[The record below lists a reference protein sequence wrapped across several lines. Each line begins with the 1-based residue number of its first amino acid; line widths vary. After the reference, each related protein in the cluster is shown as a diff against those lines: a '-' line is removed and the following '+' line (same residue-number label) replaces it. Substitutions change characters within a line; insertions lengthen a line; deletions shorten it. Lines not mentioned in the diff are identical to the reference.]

1 MQIRPIQ
8 QNKTS
13 FKAKLFLEGNKKLL
27 KKGQEKALRIILDK
41 VATASDDVIV
51 RLPNDSA
58 SSGTI
63 WLSRYCISNIDYN
76 CLNVKAY
83 YDNNDAFTGIINGLN
98 KMNFREHI
106 YKPNA
111 EEYACPKYDVR
122 SKVQREEIVNCPPK
136 IEEEV
141 KDDMSIKGPTLAD
154 IYPRVSSWKQQLLED
169 YFYGRFGIED

>member
-1 MQIRPIQ
+1 MQISPIQ
-8 QNKTS
+8 QNNTS

-27 KKGQEKALRIILDK
+27 KEGQEKALRSILDK

-83 YDNNDAFTGIINGLN
+83 YDNNDAFSGIINGLN
-98 KMNFREHI
+98 KMNFREYI
-106 YKPNA
+106 YKPIT
-111 EEYACPKYDVR
+111 EKYARPIYDVR
-122 SKVQREEIVNCPPK
+122 SKVQREEIVNRPQK
-136 IEEEV
+136 IEE
-141 KDDMSIKGPTLAD
+141 KLNDDMSIKRPNLGD
-154 IYPRVSSWKQQLLED
+154 IYPPISSWKQQLLED